1 MNVSPLLQRLSDDGL
16 DAFATSESQP
26 TTRRAVVE
34 HGSITAAATALGVH
48 RRSVERSCKRLL
60 AAASRQGYAPSYDQ
74 THAAPPGQSVKG
86 VSTLYDAD
94 GAVKA
99 QWVKTRTDQ
108 DDLREQLRTFVDE
121 LCSDITPAVA
131 TPAPELDD
139 DDTLAVYALG
149 DPHLGLMAWGQESGE
164 NHDLDIASRDLRRA
178 VETLVQ
184 STPPSATAIVLPLG
198 DTLHADNSSNTTP
211 QSGNPL
217 DVDGRHSKVLRV
229 AARLMLDVIELSLK
243 RHSKVIV
250 RVVEGNHD
258 IHSSM
263 ALSLIIDAFYHNET
277 RVTVDVSPRGALV
290 SPLRPGPHRRDPRPH
305 EQADRPGRHHG
316 GRPPPRVGPDAPPA
330 HLHRAPA
337 QPADHGADRRGARR
351 GDADAGG
358 EGRLALGAGLP
369 RGPGHAERRVPQG
382 VGRGRAPHVL
392 HPPRKGGQ
400 VNQSRKMS
408 AVEAVAS
415 TVAGF
420 AINVTLQTLVFPL
433 FGVDLPLSS
442 NLLIGAIFTGS
453 SLARGYVLR
462 RVFETFRRVA

>member
-26 TTRRAVVE
+26 TNRRAVVE

-198 DTLHADNSSNTTP
+198 DTLHADNSNNTTP

-277 RVTVDVSPRGALV
+277 RVTVDVSPAAHWYHRFGRVLIGATHGHASKLTD
-290 SPLRPGPHRRDPRPH
+290 LGAIMA
-305 EQADRPGRHHG
+305 ADRPREWGLTHHRH
-316 GRPPPRVGPDAPPA
+316 
-330 HLHRAPA
+330 
-337 QPADHGADRRGARR
+337 
-351 GDADAGG
+351 
-358 EGRLALGAGLP
+358 
-369 RGPGHAERRVPQG
+369 
-382 VGRGRAPHVL
+382 
-392 HPPRKGGQ
+392 
-400 VNQSRKMS
+400 
-408 AVEAVAS
+408 
-415 TVAGF
+415 
-420 AINVTLQTLVFPL
+420 
-433 FGVDLPLSS
+433 
-442 NLLIGAIFTGS
+442 IFTGHRHNRQITELTGGVLVEVTRT
-453 SLARGYVLR
+453 LAAKDAWHSAQGYRAGRDMQSV
-462 RVFETFRRVA
+462 VFHREWGEVERHTCSIHRAREAK